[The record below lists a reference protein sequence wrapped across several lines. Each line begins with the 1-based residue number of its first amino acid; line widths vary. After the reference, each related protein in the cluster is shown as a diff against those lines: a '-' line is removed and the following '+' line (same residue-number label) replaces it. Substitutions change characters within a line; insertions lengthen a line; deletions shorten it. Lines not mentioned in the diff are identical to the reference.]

1 MRYGAPYFL
10 NAHGVPVIYLFGS
23 KKHVNFGFLRSS
35 DLADPK
41 GVLKGS
47 GTPSKHIKVL
57 PGEPYDKALLTEFMR
72 QCEVMKP

>member
-23 KKHVNFGFLRSS
+23 KRHVNFGFLRSS
-35 DLADPK
+35 DLSDPQ

-47 GTPSKHIKVL
+47 GTPSKHIKIL
-57 PGEPYDKALLTEFMR
+57 PGGPYDKAILTGFID
-72 QCEVMKP
+72 QCAAIET